1 MTIFLYQ
8 GLTRNPEI
16 GNIPVWVLSSSWRM
30 GKLRTPNWAW
40 IFLIIC
46 HWILQNFR
54 VIAFTVS
61 ELLKENQE
69 REKITLTHPLP
80 APTYKHTHTH
90 RHKLTHTHTHTQI
103 RIKTSKRGTEE
114 RTEPFK
120 DNKNLISVWPSSG
133 RTVQLPKT
141 KDITDEKN
149 CHPITCLNTTY
160 KLLTGLLGKYMSED

>member
-1 MTIFLYQ
+1 M
-8 GLTRNPEI
+8 
-16 GNIPVWVLSSSWRM
+16 
-30 GKLRTPNWAW
+30 
-40 IFLIIC
+40 
-46 HWILQNFR
+46 LQNFR

-61 ELLKENQE
+61 ELLKENQD
-69 REKITLTHPLP
+69 REKITLTNPPP

-90 RHKLTHTHTHTQI
+90 PHTHTHTHTQI
-103 RIKTSKRGTEE
+103 RIKTTKRATEE

-160 KLLTGLLGKYMSED
+160 KLLTGLLGKYMRED